1 MKIAIISDI
10 HGNMQALE
18 TVLEDIKKENCEKI
32 FCLGDLAMAGPEPS
46 KTIDKIRKLQND
58 FDFEIIQGNTDEM
71 IANCDNQM
79 LHLLEENVPVMANAL
94 RDDVQVISE
103 EQKRYL
109 RELPKQK
116 EIEIQG
122 VKILLVHGSPRKN
135 NENIFSNLKIEE
147 VEEMIAGTT
156 ADIIFCGHTHVPCG
170 YQTNTKQTVVNVGSV
185 GRPFSEEPK
194 SCYAVLEIDN
204 GEFSVKHNLLPYD
217 VNKASMLL
225 RERGFEGADKLA
237 QMLICATSRYPR

>member
-1 MKIAIISDI
+1 M
-10 HGNMQALE
+10 
-18 TVLEDIKKENCEKI
+18 
-32 FCLGDLAMAGPEPS
+32 
-46 KTIDKIRKLQND
+46 
-58 FDFEIIQGNTDEM
+58 
-71 IANCDNQM
+71 
-79 LHLLEENVPVMANAL
+79 
-94 RDDVQVISE
+94 
-103 EQKRYL
+103 
-109 RELPKQK
+109 
-116 EIEIQG
+116 
-122 VKILLVHGSPRKN
+122 HGSPRKN
-135 NENIFSNLKIEE
+135 NENIFSNLKLEE

-204 GEFSVKHNLLPYD
+204 GEFSVKHNLLAYD

-237 QMLICATSRYPR
+237 EMLVCATSRYPR

>member
-1 MKIAIISDI
+1 MKIAVISDI

-18 TVLEDIKKENCEKI
+18 TVLDSIKKEKCEKI

-46 KTIDKIRKLQND
+46 KTIDKIRDLQNN

-94 RDDVQVISE
+94 RDDVQVVNE

-116 EIEIQG
+116 EFEIQG
-122 VKILLVHGSPRKN
+122 VKILLVHGSPTKN
-135 NENIFSNLKIEE
+135 NENIFSNLKLEE

-204 GEFSVKHNLLPYD
+204 GEFSVKHNLLAYD

-237 QMLICATSRYPR
+237 EMLVCATSRYPR

>member
-1 MKIAIISDI
+1 MKIAVISDI

-18 TVLEDIKKENCEKI
+18 TVLDSIKKENCEKI

-46 KTIDKIRKLQND
+46 KTIDKIRDLQNN

-94 RDDVQVISE
+94 RDDVQVVNE

-116 EIEIQG
+116 EFEIQG

-135 NENIFSNLKIEE
+135 NENIFSNLKLEE
-147 VEEMIAGTT
+147 VEEMIAGTN

-204 GEFSVKHNLLPYD
+204 GEFSVKHNLLAYD

-237 QMLICATSRYPR
+237 EMLVCATSRYPR